1 MKQLIQNVLYMFHRK
16 QSSTKNSH
24 DEFANPP
31 VDVQVGD
38 SPHPVTKRIKSYARL
53 MRLDRPIGIWLC
65 LLPALW
71 EIFMANPEHQLIFI
85 LVNFFLASILLRGA
99 GCTINDIVDRHLDAR
114 VVRTISRPLAA
125 KEVSVREAIIFA
137 VAQIT
142 AGILIVSL
150 ISINAALF
158 ILFSIPFI
166 IAYPYMKRITYWPQA
181 WLGMTFNLFGLAG
194 WIACAGHITLPGLL
208 IYGGAILWTIG
219 YDTQY
224 AHQDK
229 VDDKVAGMKSTAL
242 LFADRSKILVSLCY
256 IGMIVLIMA
265 AGAKVHMNWLFY
277 FVLICASIQLFW
289 QVVTWEMDN
298 PDDCK
303 RKFVSNQ
310 IFGLIVLVA
319 IIIGN
324 LNL

>member
-1 MKQLIQNVLYMFHRK
+1 MKQIIH
-16 QSSTKNSH
+16 STGTFSK
-24 DEFANPP
+24 
-31 VDVQVGD
+31 
-38 SPHPVTKRIKSYARL
+38 KIKSYSRL

-71 EIFMANPEHQLIFI
+71 GIFMANPKHQLILI
-85 LVNFFLASILLRGA
+85 LVDFFFASILLRGA
-99 GCTINDIVDRHLDAR
+99 GCTINDIVDRQLDAK
-114 VVRTISRPLAA
+114 VVRTKSRPLAA
-125 KEVSVREAIIFA
+125 KEVSVKEAVIFA
-137 VAQIT
+137 VVQIV
-142 AGILIVSL
+142 AGIVIVSF
-150 ISINAALF
+150 ININAALF

-166 IAYPYMKRITYWPQA
+166 ITYPYMKRITYWPQA

-194 WIACAGHITLPGLL
+194 WIACTGHITLPGLL

-229 VDDKVAGMKSTAL
+229 VDDKAAGIKSTAL
-242 LFADRSKILVSLCY
+242 LFANRSKILVSFCY
-256 IGMIVLIMA
+256 IGMIILILA
-265 AGAKVHMNWLFY
+265 AGATVYLNWLFY
-277 FVLICASIQLFW
+277 FVLICASVHLLW

-310 IFGLIVLVA
+310 IFGLILLVA
-319 IIIGN
+319 IMLGH
-324 LNL
+324 LTF